1 MEYFFGFIL
10 FVFSGMLFGLFG
22 AGGSLISI
30 PILMIFFSLSFK
42 LSTTYSLMIVF
53 LISFFGVLLSSKS
66 VIYNFKSII
75 FFGTASLIGVFFSRS
90 FLFQIISEEVLI
102 FIFII
107 FLFISGVF
115 MLLKKH
121 KKINDSNIQKL
132 TFLNSL
138 PLLFQAFLVGNLTG
152 LLGVGGGFLIVPVLI
167 IFQGFNIKQAAESS
181 MFLIFLN
188 SWFAIIVDLS
198 NNFFNLNY
206 QLFLFIIIFSVI
218 GLIIGKKIQKKIDT
232 KMMQKVFAIFL
243 IIISLF
249 LTYNTQLFF

>member
-1 MEYFFGFIL
+1 
-10 FVFSGMLFGLFG
+10 
-22 AGGSLISI
+22 
-30 PILMIFFSLSFK
+30 
-42 LSTTYSLMIVF
+42 
-53 LISFFGVLLSSKS
+53 
-66 VIYNFKSII
+66 
-75 FFGTASLIGVFFSRS
+75 
-90 FLFQIISEEVLI
+90 
-102 FIFII
+102 
-107 FLFISGVF
+107 
-115 MLLKKH
+115 LKKH

-132 TFLNSL
+132 TFLNYL
-138 PLLFQAFLVGNLTG
+138 TLLFQAFLVGNLTG

-206 QLFLFIIIFSVI
+206 QLFSFIIIFSVI
-218 GLIIGKKIQKKIDT
+218 GLIIGKKIQKKINI